1 MTRKIIPA
9 RHLWHRLLDSFQRFF
24 EKPSSRQEKPV
35 YKRDFNRF
43 PMDLAVMVDLPDE
56 NGGVFQDRAELRDI
70 SGSGAFFVS
79 TMPHRYHVDQSVNLT
94 IYLIGTDDVKA
105 RVRAD
110 ASVVRIQPIE
120 DNFFADATKGGNKGE
135 RSGIAVRFNE
145 TFAFERMDKSGD
157 GDI

>member
-1 MTRKIIPA
+1 
-9 RHLWHRLLDSFQRFF
+9 
-24 EKPSSRQEKPV
+24 
-35 YKRDFNRF
+35 
-43 PMDLAVMVDLPDE
+43 
-56 NGGVFQDRAELRDI
+56 LRDI

-79 TMPHRYHVDQSVNLT
+79 TMPHRYQVDQSVNLT
-94 IYLIGTDDVKA
+94 IYLVGTDDVKA

-120 DNFFADATKGGNKGE
+120 DHFSADAAKGGNKGGM
-135 RSGIAVRFNE
+135 SGIAVRFNE